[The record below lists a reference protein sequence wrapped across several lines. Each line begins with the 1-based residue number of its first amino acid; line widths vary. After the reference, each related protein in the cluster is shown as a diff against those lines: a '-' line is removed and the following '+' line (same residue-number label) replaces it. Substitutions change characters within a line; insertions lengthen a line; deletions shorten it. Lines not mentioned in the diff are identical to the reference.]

1 LRWQR
6 IAAPQTDWL
15 HAQVAQ
21 RMFERLQWIRAKPQA
36 WTHWAPLNTGADVN
50 GRLLAELGPR
60 ASLVEADGVRQ
71 ALARELY
78 APPWWRWQRLQLAW
92 QEPAEQS
99 QDMVWAN
106 LVLHT
111 ALDPQALLLRW
122 HGLLRVDGFVMFS
135 CLGPDTA
142 VEMRALYDELGWPAA
157 GAALT
162 DMHDWGDMLVG
173 CGFAE
178 PVMDMEKLTLTFD
191 SGERLLAE
199 LRQWGRNVH
208 PARFAAL
215 RARSWRQ
222 RLLDAIEQRWPRQSD
237 GRLGLT
243 VELVYGHALR
253 APVRLK
259 ADAVTALP
267 LQHMRDML
275 KGSRPRVP
283 PDQC

>member
-1 LRWQR
+1 MRWQR

-36 WTHWAPLNTGADVN
+36 WTHWAPLNTGTEVN
-50 GRLLAELGPR
+50 RLLLAELGQR
-60 ASLVEADGVRQ
+60 ASLLETSDARQ
-71 ALARELY
+71 TLARQLY
-78 APPWWRWQRLQLAW
+78 APAWWHWRGRQLAW
-92 QEPAEQS
+92 QEPPQQS
-99 QDMVWAN
+99 QGMVWAN

-111 ALDPQALLLRW
+111 QLDPQALLLRW
-122 HGLLRVDGFVMFS
+122 HGLLQVDGFLMFS

-142 VEMRALYDELGWPAA
+142 VEMRVLYDELGWPAA
-157 GAALT
+157 GAQLT
-162 DMHDWGDMLVG
+162 DMHDWGDMLVA

-178 PVMDMEKLTLTFD
+178 PVMDMERLTLTFD

-208 PARFAAL
+208 PQRFAGL
-215 RARSWRQ
+215 RARPWKQ
-222 RLLDAIEQRWPRQSD
+222 RLLQAIEQRWPRRSD

-253 APVRLK
+253 APLRLK

-267 LQHMRDML
+267 LQDMRDML
-275 KGSRPRVP
+275 KGSRPR
-283 PDQC
+283 

>member
-1 LRWQR
+1 
-6 IAAPQTDWL
+6 
-15 HAQVAQ
+15 
-21 RMFERLQWIRAKPQA
+21 
-36 WTHWAPLNTGADVN
+36 
-50 GRLLAELGPR
+50 
-60 ASLVEADGVRQ
+60 
-71 ALARELY
+71 
-78 APPWWRWQRLQLAW
+78 
-92 QEPAEQS
+92 
-99 QDMVWAN
+99 
-106 LVLHT
+106 
-111 ALDPQALLLRW
+111 
-122 HGLLRVDGFVMFS
+122 
-135 CLGPDTA
+135 
-142 VEMRALYDELGWPAA
+142 MRALYDELGWPAA

-253 APVRLK
+253 APRRLK

-283 PDQC
+283 PDQR

>member
-1 LRWQR
+1 MRWQR

-21 RMFERLQWIRAKPQA
+21 RMFERLQWIRAKPKA
-36 WTHWAPLNTGADVN
+36 WTHWAPLNTGAEVN
-50 GRLLAELGPR
+50 RLLLAELGQR
-60 ASLVEADGVRQ
+60 ASLLETSDVRQ
-71 ALARELY
+71 TLARQLY
-78 APPWWRWQRLQLAW
+78 APAWWHWRGRQLAW
-92 QEPAEQS
+92 QEPAQQS
-99 QDMVWAN
+99 QGMVWAN

-111 ALDPQALLLRW
+111 QLDPQALLLRW
-122 HGLLRVDGFVMFS
+122 HGLLQVDGFLMFS

-142 VEMRALYDELGWPAA
+142 VEMRVLYDELGWPAA
-157 GAALT
+157 GAQLT
-162 DMHDWGDMLVG
+162 DMHDWGDMLVA

-178 PVMDMEKLTLTFD
+178 PVMDMERLTLTFD

-208 PARFAAL
+208 PQRFAGL
-215 RARSWRQ
+215 RARPWKQ
-222 RLLDAIEQRWPRQSD
+222 RLLQAIEQRWPRRSD

-253 APVRLK
+253 APLRLK

-267 LQHMRDML
+267 LQDMRDML
-275 KGSRPRVP
+275 KGSRPR
-283 PDQC
+283 

>member
-6 IAAPQTDWL
+6 IAAPQSDWL

-36 WTHWAPLNTGADVN
+36 WTHWAPLNTGAEVN
-50 GRLLAELGPR
+50 RLLLAELGPR
-60 ASLVEADGVRQ
+60 ASLLETSDARQ
-71 ALARELY
+71 ALARQLY
-78 APPWWRWQRLQLAW
+78 APAWWHWRGRQLAW
-92 QEPAEQS
+92 QEPAQQS
-99 QDMVWAN
+99 QGMVWAN

-111 ALDPQALLLRW
+111 QLDPQALLLRW
-122 HGLLRVDGFVMFS
+122 HGLLQVDGFLMFS

-142 VEMRALYDELGWPAA
+142 VEMRVLYDELGWPAA
-157 GAALT
+157 GAQLT

-215 RARSWRQ
+215 RARPWRE

-253 APVRLK
+253 APMRLK

-283 PDQC
+283 PDQR